1 MDVYKVNQM
10 DRLINYWLF
19 SSNWCGK
26 ESSTLSQWLSTKID
40 CRGSAQQSSQLLWVR
55 CVVSTFVGV
64 TFAANFYTC
73 NRQTAADIQCLA
85 QRQKIIQQ
93 QKVKASIFTGWKPFP
108 VIQRTVLK
116 DWKHSEN
123 HPLAMPFLDLHWL
136 SNASAS
142 KVIKCKINCLK

>member
-40 CRGSAQQSSQLLWVR
+40 CRGSAQLSSQLLWVR

-73 NRQTAADIQCLA
+73 IRQTAADIQCLA

-93 QKVKASIFTGWKPFP
+93 QKVKASIFTGWKPFS
-108 VIQRTVLK
+108 VIQQTVLK
-116 DWKHSEN
+116 D
-123 HPLAMPFLDLHWL
+123 
-136 SNASAS
+136 
-142 KVIKCKINCLK
+142 